1 MKILQLCTKVPFP
14 AKDGGALAT
23 YSFSTG
29 LSKRNHIITILAA
42 NTSKHKSTSEPGVQL
57 LPGIS
62 IKSVPFSTNINL
74 FSLIR
79 NLFFS
84 KRPYNVIRFYNK
96 KFKQELLKIITN
108 DEFDIIQFEGPHMAV
123 YLHDIRK
130 YSKAKTILRAH
141 NVEHILWQEMASE
154 AAFFI
159 KGWYFRVIA
168 KRLQIFEKW
177 VIENVDGVIPITR
190 FDASVICSFSKPSN
204 LQVIP
209 FGIDISNYIPSDKTV
224 DKSIFYIG
232 ALDWMPNQRG
242 LIWFL
247 KQVWPKVHQQFPKV
261 SLHIAGR
268 NSPNW
273 IKKIICDAGANF
285 HGEVPD
291 AIKFI
296 EPYQIMVVP
305 VFSGSGVRVKIIE
318 GMAMGKAIVATLKAV
333 QGVDVANN
341 YGILLANNANDFS
354 AAIIKLLTDN
364 LSQITISTVGR
375 ECAITNFDNLVL
387 SQKIESFYS
396 SCLRV

>member
-29 LSKRNHIITILAA
+29 LSKLNHSITILAA
-42 NTSKHKSTSEPGVQL
+42 NTSKHKSTSKPGDQL

-74 FSLIR
+74 FALIL

-96 KFKQELLKIITN
+96 KYKRELLKIITG
-108 DEFDIIQFEGPHMAV
+108 EKFDIIQFEGPHMAI

-141 NVEHILWQEMASE
+141 NVEHILWEEMAAE
-154 AAFFI
+154 ATFFL

-168 KRLQIFEKW
+168 KRLQLFEKW
-177 VIENVDGVIPITR
+177 VIEHVDGVIPITR
-190 FDASVICSFSKPSN
+190 FDASVISSFSKP
-204 LQVIP
+204 LRLEVIP

-224 DKSIFYIG
+224 EKSIFYIG

-247 KQVWPKVHQQFPKV
+247 KQVWPKVRQQFPNV

-273 IKKIICDAGANF
+273 LTKIIREAGANF
-285 HGEVPD
+285 HGEVSD

-296 EPYQIMVVP
+296 EPFQIMVVP
-305 VFSGSGVRVKIIE
+305 LFSGSGVRVKIIE
-318 GMAMGKAIVATLKAV
+318 GMAMGKAIVATSKAV
-333 QGVDVANN
+333 QGLDVANYN
-341 YGILLANNANDFS
+341 GILLANKADDFS
-354 AAIIKLLTDN
+354 TAIIGLLTDN
-364 LSQITISTVGR
+364 LSQNKIRSVAR
-375 ECAITNFDNLVL
+375 EFAAANFDNLVL